1 MVVMTVQEQVLD
13 AIRRMSVADLVEL
26 VRALEGEMAGRGG
39 GATVDDAGRSGVPI
53 SLRDLGADRIAVIK
67 AVREITDLGLREAMG
82 MVDTGGGTGAADNDE
97 GPETAGV
104 PAKPRTP
111 LPSDEAAERLAVPKR
126 PRQEA

>member
-1 MVVMTVQEQVLD
+1 MTAQEQVLD

-26 VRALEGEMAGRGG
+26 VRALEGEMVGRG

-67 AVREITDLGLREAMG
+67 AVREITDLGLRDAMG

-111 LPSDEAAERLAVPKR
+111 PPSDEAAERLAGPRR